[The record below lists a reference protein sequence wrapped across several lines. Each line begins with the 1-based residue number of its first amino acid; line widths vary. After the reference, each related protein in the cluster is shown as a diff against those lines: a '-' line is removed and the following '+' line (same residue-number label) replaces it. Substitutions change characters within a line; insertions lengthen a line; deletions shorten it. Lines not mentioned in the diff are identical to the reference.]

1 MSDAEHQKMLEGVSV
16 LVADRKDP
24 AALKAALAGAGKF
37 DIVFDNNVRKLNEV
51 QPLVEGVQSTGGCEQ
66 FILMSSAG
74 VYGPT
79 DVLPLSEE
87 NPGDPN
93 SRHKEKLRCEQYLD
107 SQGLNWTSIRSSVAS
122 LSSVFKSHFRA
133 VSGRRAPLDTTV
145 QPWFSH

>member
-1 MSDAEHQKMLEGVSV
+1 MLEGVSV

-93 SRHKEKLRCEQYLD
+93 SRHKEKLQCEQYLD

-122 LSSVFKSHFRA
+122 VGHHCSA
-133 VSGRRAPLDTTV
+133 MV
-145 QPWFSH
+145 QPLQCGPCEIPTNRSSLHLRSLEL

>member
-1 MSDAEHQKMLEGVSV
+1 MNLLEAETCSMCPKILNILYFSLGHLSTILPPKATDAEYQQMLQGVSV
-16 LVADRKDP
+16 LMADRKDP
-24 AALKAALAGAGKF
+24 ASLKAALGSAGKF

-51 QPLVEGVQSTGGCEQ
+51 QPLVEGIQSTGGCEQ

-93 SRHKEKLRCEQYLD
+93 SRHKEKLQCEARD
-107 SQGLNWTSIRSSVAS
+107 CWIAR
-122 LSSVFKSHFRA
+122 
-133 VSGRRAPLDTTV
+133 
-145 QPWFSH
+145 